1 MSIALATGAAAVLAA
16 APAIKQ
22 RLELSAAK
30 AMSLSG
36 HVKMA
41 RQLGRL
47 VPSYSIGGDAF
58 FNADG
63 APAAVAHQRR
73 QGFSVLAKALQ
84 AKAPLSIAA
93 TASARHTLS
102 DLQLTGRN
110 RVPFQFRQQAMQHLK
125 TGSFWAGV
133 DANELIDLDG
143 NRLLDVTGSYG
154 VNVLGSDFYKT
165 NMAQSAAMAQPLG
178 ATLGGYQAQT
188 LETLQWLQDISGM
201 DEVSFHMS
209 GTEAV
214 MQAVR
219 LARFHTGKA
228 KMVRFAGSYNGWW
241 DDTQPGPGNPTA
253 VHNTYTLK
261 DMSQRTL
268 RVLSKRRDIAC
279 VVINPVQALHPNK
292 NAPGDSTLI
301 DGSRQASYDRAA
313 YTKWLQDLRAVCTK
327 RGIVMIMDEVFVGF
341 RLALGGA
348 QSYFNVQADLVCY
361 GKTLGGGYPVGVVC
375 GKAAYMRRYKDDKP
389 GDICFARGT
398 FNAHPH
404 VMAAMHRFLHH
415 VQQAEVLQTYARL
428 DATWDQRCA
437 TFNAAMQKANVP
449 IKATNMSTIWTIDY
463 TIPGRYHWLMQ
474 YYLRDQGLAL
484 SWIGTGRLIFNL
496 SFTDSDMQRVTDAFL
511 AAGARMQQ
519 DGWWWTHTQLT
530 RKSIRK
536 RVVREMLH
544 AKWPGLFNSVV

>member
-1 MSIALATGAAAVLAA
+1 MSIALATGAAVVLAA
-16 APAIKQ
+16 APSIKQ

-41 RQLGRL
+41 RKLGRL
-47 VPSYSIGGDAF
+47 VPSYGIDGDAL

-63 APAAVAHQRR
+63 APAAVARQRQ
-73 QGFSVLAKALQ
+73 QGFAVLAEHLQ

-93 TASARHTLS
+93 TTRARNTLS

-110 RVPFQFRQQAMQHLK
+110 RVPFQFRLSAMQHLK

-133 DANELIDLDG
+133 DGNELIDLDG

-154 VNVLGSDFYKT
+154 VNVLGSEFYKV
-165 NMAQSAAMAQPLG
+165 NMAQSATMAAPLG
-178 ATLGGYQAQT
+178 ATLGGYQPQI

-228 KMVRFAGSYNGWW
+228 KLVRFAGAYNGWW
-241 DDTQPGPGNPTA
+241 DDAQPGPGNPTA

-268 RVLSKRRDIAC
+268 QVLSTRRDIAC

-301 DGSRQASYDRAA
+301 DGSRQARYDRAA
-313 YTKWLQDLRAVCTK
+313 YTKWLQDLRAVCTR

-375 GKAAYMRRYKDDKP
+375 GKKAYMRRYKDDKP

-404 VMAAMHRFLHH
+404 VMAAMHRFLSH
-415 VQQAEVLQTYARL
+415 VQQPEVAQTYAQL
-428 DATWDQRCA
+428 DATWDKRCA
-437 TFNAAMQKANVP
+437 DFNAAMQSAKVP

-463 TIPGRYHWLMQ
+463 TIPSRYHWLMQ

-496 SFTDSDMQRVTDAFL
+496 SFTDQQMQRVTDAFL

-519 DGWWWTHTQLT
+519 DGWWWTHADLT
-530 RKSIRK
+530 PKAIRK
-536 RVVREMLH
+536 RVMREMLH
-544 AKWPGLFNSVV
+544 AKWPRLFQAVV